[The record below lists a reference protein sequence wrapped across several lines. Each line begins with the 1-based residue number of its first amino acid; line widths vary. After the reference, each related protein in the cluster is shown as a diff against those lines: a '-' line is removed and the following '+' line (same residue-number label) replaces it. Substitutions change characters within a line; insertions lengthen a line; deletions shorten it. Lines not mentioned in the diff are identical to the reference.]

1 MPRRLPMSR
10 THPFPRP
17 AALLLLLA
25 AALAPLSASRPAAAQ
40 PAGRSALQERAD
52 RFLDLVN
59 ASYKAVYTVEQ
70 RALWDAAT
78 DVSPVHDA
86 AAEAAGKARAAFN
99 GNPAVINEAK
109 ALLEHRAELEPLT
122 VRQLERVLLNAAEGP
137 MTDPGLVSARIEAET
152 KQASTMNGFT

>member
-25 AALAPLSASRPAAAQ
+25 AALAPPSASRPAAAQ

-86 AAEAAGKARAAFN
+86 AAEA
-99 GNPAVINEAK
+99 V
-109 ALLEHRAELEPLT
+109 LEHRAELEPLT